1 MPFLYRKE
9 SADFILSMQIL
20 SKIDL
25 PSRSREL
32 LLNLGG
38 IVVALF
44 LVGIY
49 FSTAVAMVASVVV
62 GLLWVVS
69 AQFISLPVILQRQ
82 PVAVWSLILFGCLV
96 AGLAYGN
103 APHDDALAS
112 LKKYRELLFI
122 PILIPLLSKEQY
134 RDRVWQ
140 AFVIASV
147 VSLAISFLM
156 SLGIL
161 ETASFH
167 GPSLKSRI
175 THGIFIGFFA
185 FYCLHRSTDGGDT
198 ARLYLALFI
207 AAIFNIFFV
216 VEGRTGQLLALVLIA
231 LFAVQRFGLKARLLT
246 GLALIVFLGL
256 FLGFSQKAERVL
268 EGIENTQAY
277 MQEKPEQVDSS
288 MGQRYTFWKYSVK
301 LIAEK
306 PLLGYGTGSFAQEYA
321 RIAQGE
327 RFLARHPHNEFLFI
341 GVQLGL
347 LWLIPYLGFLVSQF
361 YESRK
366 LPEREK
372 WLAQGLVTA
381 LLITSLFNTP
391 IYDHTEGHW
400 FTVMIALCFAAQKLG
415 QKTGVADA

>member
-1 MPFLYRKE
+1 
-9 SADFILSMQIL
+9 MQIL

-49 FSTAVAMVASVVV
+49 FSTAVAMVASAVV
-62 GLLWVVS
+62 GLLWILS
-69 AQFISLPVILQRQ
+69 AQFVSLPVILKHQ
-82 PVAVWSLILFGCLV
+82 PVAVWSLMLFGCLV
-96 AGLAYGN
+96 VGLAYGN
-103 APHDDALAS
+103 ASHDDAVAS

-122 PILIPLLSKEQY
+122 PILIPLLSKDQY

-161 ETASFH
+161 ETAPFH

-185 FYCLHRSTDGGDT
+185 FYCLHKSMDGGDT
-198 ARLYLALFI
+198 ARLYLVLFG

-277 MQEKPEQVDSS
+277 MQEQPEQVDSS

-301 LIAEK
+301 LMADK

-321 RIAQGE
+321 QIAQGE
-327 RFLARHPHNEFLFI
+327 RFLAHHPHNEFLFI

-347 LWLIPYLGFLVSQF
+347 LGLIPYFGFLASQF

-415 QKTGVADA
+415 QKTGAADA